1 MNKTFRIG
9 SLLIGLGLCIGCG
22 APDTST
28 QAEPAME
35 APGYEQEMTGAA
47 EETAEVVEEAVVET
61 TEEAPAEAPAEA
73 AAPEAPAEAAPAAEE
88 AAPAATDAP

>member
-61 TEEAPAEAPAEA
+61 TEEAPAEA